1 MPAKNTQN
9 PTTQI
14 YLFKV
19 LSLPRRALFKLYRTP
34 LYTITYKA
42 GFRPNKNVRDKSQ
55 LLLCSSS
62 FVQG

>member
-34 LYTITYKA
+34 LYTIT
-42 GFRPNKNVRDKSQ
+42 
-55 LLLCSSS
+55 L
-62 FVQG
+62 QGWLPPQ